1 MRSVSAREANQQFS
15 RILAEA
21 EGGEEVVITRRGE
34 PVATLAPYRAPE
46 MTPEKKAAVE
56 RAIRMMENAPDL
68 GGGGRRFTR
77 DELNER

>member
-21 EGGEEVVITRRGE
+21 EGGEEIVITRRGE